1 MLFLPDDFDPRF
13 FLCASPGLTTGKHLC
28 GGEPVKLVNLSRGGS
43 LYFQFPRLSFV
54 IDTLIN
60 RQRVRSDVV
69 IDRVIIEPDQPAL
82 GHGLALL
89 PALWVPCVAHREIDR
104 RPQIETFLM
113 IECQIQVPTHPVMIL
128 NAGLNTS
135 VGASLPP
142 VSPAYRGRLSTIE
155 EYDWLP
161 SGVDGRPLVAAA
173 HTLISPGL
181 DPIGRML
188 WLADLAA
195 REALA
200 ILPELGL
207 DPAGFRIPA
216 LLALPS
222 PRPGWTQDHPAAFIR
237 AWAKDLPCGLDPD
250 HSSITDTGH
259 HGAIA
264 LLGQAVAMLEA
275 GDQELCLVGDVDSWI
290 DIDLLDWLDQQG
302 RPKSPTAPRA

>member
-1 MLFLPDDFDPRF
+1 
-13 FLCASPGLTTGKHLC
+13 
-28 GGEPVKLVNLSRGGS
+28 
-43 LYFQFPRLSFV
+43 
-54 IDTLIN
+54 
-60 RQRVRSDVV
+60 
-69 IDRVIIEPDQPAL
+69 
-82 GHGLALL
+82 
-89 PALWVPCVAHREIDR
+89 
-104 RPQIETFLM
+104 M
-113 IECQIQVPTHPVMIL
+113 IECQVQVPTHPVMIL

-237 AWAKDLPCGLDPD
+237 AWAEDLPCGLDPD

-275 GDQELCLVGDVDSWI
+275 GDQELCLVGGVDSWI
-290 DIDLLDWLDQQG
+290 DIDLLDWLDQ
-302 RPKSPTAPRA
+302 